1 MVARLLIRKDKTEE
15 NFSATNVSGP
25 EDHVTGTFLVQ
36 PGILEHDGEDI
47 QELAR
52 EVSVDGTYIT
62 KVWKPRFEQAEFFI
76 IATCTY

>member
-25 EDHVTGTFLVQ
+25 EDHVTSTFLVQ
-36 PGILEHDGEDI
+36 PGLLEHNGEDI

-52 EVSVDGTYIT
+52 EACVDGMYIT
-62 KVWKPRFEQAEFFI
+62 KV
-76 IATCTY
+76 